1 MNDSIAQLG
10 RWISRHK
17 YAFVSIA
24 FAVIIVFLDE
34 NNLMKHIQNK
44 REIASLESQ
53 RDELQEQF
61 DELTRNTDARP
72 IRIIRMRKV
81 TFIDATGLH
90 NLEIFLHASH
100 NEGRTVILSGVN
112 DNVAKS
118 LRKAGI
124 VKMVGSENVCGNIHL
139 ALQRAQE
146 LSDKIEANK

>member
-24 FAVIIVFLDE
+24 FAVISVFLDE

-61 DELTRNTDARP
+61 DELTRKLDELDADPVYMEKIARE
-72 IRIIRMRKV
+72 RYGMHKS
-81 TFIDATGLH
+81 DE
-90 NLEIFLHASH
+90 EIF
-100 NEGRTVILSGVN
+100 IF
-112 DNVAKS
+112 D
-118 LRKAGI
+118 
-124 VKMVGSENVCGNIHL
+124 
-139 ALQRAQE
+139 
-146 LSDKIEANK
+146 D